1 MAYFNE
7 NNILYLI
14 VVHQKDTSQV
24 AVYDDHLTAVSKFQN
39 LVKDSMYRHNTAV
52 DARGASLK
60 FCTQMGIYY
69 ATLDTYIQLYETE
82 GGKDLTVNI

>member
-7 NNILYLI
+7 NETLYLI
-14 VVHQKDTSQV
+14 VVREEDKTQV
-24 AVYDDHLTAVSKFQN
+24 AVYKDHLEAIGKFQS
-39 LVKDSMYRHNTAV
+39 LVKDSMFRHHTAV

-69 ATLDTYIQLYETE
+69 ATSDTYIQLYETE
-82 GGKDLTVNI
+82 GSKDIMTNI